1 MNLVIDIGN
10 TRAKTGIYE
19 KGDLMGLI
27 IFDDG
32 NVDIYETIKKY
43 PKIKKGIVSSVKQN
57 EDALIKEI
65 KNAGIKVI
73 YLNQQTKL
81 PIKNLYQSKE
91 TLGYDRI
98 AAAVGANYIFPGT
111 NLLVID
117 AGTALTID
125 FINNKGEFIGGNI
138 SPGIEM
144 RFKALNQQTQKLPL
158 LQKTEDYS
166 LTGIN
171 TNEAIVN
178 GVLNGIV
185 FELEK
190 YMEEYGKQYYDF
202 KTVITGGDAIFFV
215 KKLKNTIF
223 ANLNLV
229 LTGLN
234 RILEENEA

>member
-138 SPGIEM
+138 SPGIEIIEPANP
-144 RFKALNQQTQKLPL
+144 KIA
-158 LQKTEDYS
+158 
-166 LTGIN
+166 
-171 TNEAIVN
+171 AIAKN
-178 GVLNGIV
+178 RRL
-185 FELEK
+185 FT
-190 YMEEYGKQYYDF
+190 YWHQY
-202 KTVITGGDAIFFV
+202 KRG
-215 KKLKNTIF
+215 NC
-223 ANLNLV
+223 
-229 LTGLN
+229 
-234 RILEENEA
+234 